1 MSLPFQVKLVDQ
13 KGLGFDKSGLLLKTQ
28 FQELKDYG
36 YKIALR
42 NCLSG
47 TDSEWINDVKSALE
61 TGLSVGIYQGYYS
74 PYWADL
80 SEATKR
86 ANFAISRAN
95 MVDYPYHGT
104 IWLDAEGI
112 GSNSHQQIIDWI
124 NIWSKIVRDAGF
136 GAGVYCGYNTLT
148 GDEYYYDLTYITHY

>member
-1 MSLPFQVKLVDQ
+1 MNLPFQVKLVDQ

-28 FQELKDYG
+28 FQELKNYG

-47 TDSEWINDVKSALE
+47 TDSAWINDVESALE
-61 TGLSVGIYQGYYS
+61 VGLSIGIYQGYYS

-86 ANFAISRAN
+86 ANFAISWAN
-95 MVDYPYHGT
+95 MVDPVRGYEIIQTHCSKYVNNILIDEDQLSADKLNQYP
-104 IWLDAEGI
+104 EGMI
-112 GSNSHQQIIDWI
+112 
-124 NIWSKIVRDAGF
+124 KA
-136 GAGVYCGYNTLT
+136 
-148 GDEYYYDLTYITHY
+148 